1 MEALVLK
8 RRREQLEDQI
18 LRDEYNYDLWFDY
31 IRMEE
36 QANEVDYDKIRSIYR
51 RATHFKPLVLE
62 K

>member
-1 MEALVLK
+1 MEALVLR

-18 LRDEYNYDLWFDY
+18 LKDEYNYDLWFDY

-36 QANEVDYDKIRSIYR
+36 QANEVDHEKIREIYR
-51 RATHFKPLVLE
+51 RAIHFKPPVLE